1 MSLLASKHVEFEVV
15 WREIEPSVEV
25 LVSGNHD
32 PFSYDKW
39 QSVYRGVYNI
49 CTNPGTPQAE
59 TLFQHLRDVFVQRVS
74 DIADVLMAEHGE
86 AQFLAQYCS
95 HFNMFSTGTAYVSEL
110 FSYLNRYWI
119 QYAHSE
125 YGQAPIQGVYPI
137 PELAL
142 RIWRDVLY
150 TKLKPRVIAALLHL
164 FHRDRENGGDNFEH
178 GDLIASTVEIFVVLG
193 LNKQDPLKLY
203 REDLEAHFLAD
214 AANFYSALAQDL
226 LGSVSIAE
234 YLVVVEKVCKQEER
248 RCEGKMHRITVLQTR
263 QTCCRVLVEEHAERI
278 CDDAEAFLDNHQIHD
293 LRRLFVLFSEL
304 PTAHALAMLKNIF
317 KKYVERTGLAIV
329 KQFESH
335 DTMRNPEE
343 YIETLVAVREKF
355 YAVVKTAF
363 ELHPLMRT
371 ALDQACRSFT
381 NAHPSLPE
389 LLAKYTHVLM
399 TKSKYST
406 DDGMEKR
413 VESVGVVFCLLDDKD
428 VFKTMYSTLLAK
440 RLIQGGAVAMDLE
453 LSLIQKLR
461 DICGCDFVSKLQK
474 MFTDKI
480 VSTSTNTSYKA
491 WKEENHRERGSPVVA
506 TIDVAIDVLTAG
518 AWPIPT
524 PAQKDLKLP
533 AVWFDELE
541 LFAKFYGTQSTGR
554 RLHWVHHMS
563 HGIVRVAVAG
573 RRFDL
578 HATYHQMAL
587 LLLFNECDSATMDD
601 LMAKTSWTKLDI
613 QHHMQPLVKVKLFAL
628 CLNET
633 SDVHAYSFNTA
644 FTSKRSHLTVL
655 PKYTQLS
662 RPKAKS
668 AAPSREVVEDRKMTM
683 QAAIVRIMKSR
694 RELSFATLLSETTHM
709 LAMQFVPTQAFL
721 QQNLDV
727 LVDKEYIR
735 VAAQGT
741 ATMPDAARAHAAVYV
756 YVA

>member
-1 MSLLASKHVEFEVV
+1 MHTRVGPTRHHNARHVSCSYQALEHLLQLKLDSWSVGLRLESFERSAEVEFEVV

-74 DIADVLMAEHGE
+74 DIADV
-86 AQFLAQYCS
+86 S
-95 HFNMFSTGTAYVSEL
+95 
-110 FSYLNRYWI
+110 
-119 QYAHSE
+119 
-125 YGQAPIQGVYPI
+125 
-137 PELAL
+137 
-142 RIWRDVLY
+142 
-150 TKLKPRVIAALLHL
+150 LL
-164 FHRDRENGGDNFEH
+164 
-178 GDLIASTVEIFVVLG
+178 S
-193 LNKQDPLKLY
+193 
-203 REDLEAHFLAD
+203 
-214 AANFYSALAQDL
+214 
-226 LGSVSIAE
+226 
-234 YLVVVEKVCKQEER
+234 C
-248 RCEGKMHRITVLQTR
+248 
-263 QTCCRVLVEEHAERI
+263 
-278 CDDAEAFLDNHQIHD
+278 
-293 LRRLFVLFSEL
+293 
-304 PTAHALAMLKNIF
+304 NIF

-343 YIETLVAVREKF
+343 YIETL
-355 YAVVKTAF
+355 
-363 ELHPLMRT
+363 
-371 ALDQACRSFT
+371 ACRSFT

-440 RLIQGGAVAMDLE
+440 RLIQGMARL
-453 LSLIQKLR
+453 
-461 DICGCDFVSKLQK
+461 VSIAK
-474 MFTDKI
+474 
-480 VSTSTNTSYKA
+480 STNTSYKA
-491 WKEENHRERGSPVVA
+491 WKEKNHRERGSPVVA

-524 PAQKDLKLP
+524 PAQKDLTLP

-541 LFAKFYGTQSTGR
+541 LFAKFYGTQSNGR

-587 LLLFNECDSATMDD
+587 LLL
-601 LMAKTSWTKLDI
+601 
-613 QHHMQPLVKVKLFAL
+613 VKLFAL

-644 FTSKRSHLTVL
+644 FTSKRSHLTVRKSFRRRSYPRHDISLGQVL